1 MQLNQGLFPAENVNK
16 LYINAHLCIYMRFLL
31 MFDRYTLQS
40 NTNSQKI
47 IIL

>member
-1 MQLNQGLFPAENVNK
+1 M
-16 LYINAHLCIYMRFLL
+16 YIYMRFLL